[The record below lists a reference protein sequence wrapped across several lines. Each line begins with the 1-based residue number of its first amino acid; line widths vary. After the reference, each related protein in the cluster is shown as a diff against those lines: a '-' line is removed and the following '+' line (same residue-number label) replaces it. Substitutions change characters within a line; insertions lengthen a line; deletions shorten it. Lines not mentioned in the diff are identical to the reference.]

1 MWLRDQ
7 ESCVINGCTIAK
19 YFSFA
24 RGSCQCDPMSAFL
37 FNLAVEV
44 FFPLTKSKLE
54 IEGMKIFDY
63 NYLYSVNA
71 DDTTFFLKDIT
82 CIKHMVHTFLLFFG
96 LKLNLTK
103 SETAGI
109 RVLKEVHVAVCSM
122 RCLDL
127 NNNAIKVLGIPFRY
141 NEKLKDEI

>member
-1 MWLRDQ
+1 
-7 ESCVINGCTIAK
+7 
-19 YFSFA
+19 
-24 RGSCQCDPMSAFL
+24 MSAFL

-82 CIKHMVHTFLLFFG
+82 SLKHMVHTFFALFRI
-96 LKLNLTK
+96 KTK
-103 SETAGI
+103 FNKI
-109 RVLKEVHVAVCSM
+109 
-122 RCLDL
+122 
-127 NNNAIKVLGIPFRY
+127 
-141 NEKLKDEI
+141 

>member
-1 MWLRDQ
+1 
-7 ESCVINGCTIAK
+7 
-19 YFSFA
+19 
-24 RGSCQCDPMSAFL
+24 
-37 FNLAVEV
+37 
-44 FFPLTKSKLE
+44 
-54 IEGMKIFDY
+54 MKIFDY

-82 CIKHMVHTFLLFFG
+82 SIKHMVHTFLLFFG